1 MDFKSFFENLTEKIV
16 SLFDL
21 IKDYCSENKRNAI
34 LFASLGACILLFLIL
49 ILCLPK
55 GNKKKNEDVTKEIVL
70 TQTLLI
76 PDGPEIHRDY
86 NTSRQTKDKWSEEEA
101 GEWFTIPTEKD
112 IESLEKAN
120 DTIIN
125 EITGAAP

>member
-34 LFASLGACILLFLIL
+34 LFGTLGASIILLIIL
-49 ILCLPK
+49 LCCIPK
-55 GNKKKNEDVTKEIVL
+55 NKKTQVEQEKPVVL
-70 TQTLLI
+70 TETLLI
-76 PDGPEIHRDY
+76 PDGPEINRDY
-86 NTSRQTKDKWSEEEA
+86 SISRQTQDKWSDEQA
-101 GEWFTIPTEKD
+101 DVWFEKPTEKD

-120 DTIIN
+120 DNIIRD
-125 EITGAAP
+125 ITGAAP

>member
-34 LFASLGACILLFLIL
+34 LFGTFGASILLLIIL
-49 ILCLPK
+49 ICCIPK
-55 GNKKKNEDVTKEIVL
+55 NKKTKVEQEKPVVL
-70 TQTLLI
+70 TETLLI

-86 NTSRQTKDKWSEEEA
+86 NISRQTQDKWTDEQA
-101 GEWFTIPTEKD
+101 DEWFEKPTQKD
-112 IESLEKAN
+112 IDSLEKAN
-120 DTIIN
+120 DNIIRD
-125 EITGAAP
+125 ITGAAP

>member
-34 LFASLGACILLFLIL
+34 LFGTLGASIILLIIL
-49 ILCLPK
+49 LCCIPK
-55 GNKKKNEDVTKEIVL
+55 NKKTKIEQEKPVVL
-70 TQTLLI
+70 TETLLI
-76 PDGPEIHRDY
+76 PDGPEINRDY
-86 NTSRQTKDKWSEEEA
+86 SISRQTQDKWSDEQA
-101 GEWFTIPTEKD
+101 DVWFEKPTEKD

-120 DTIIN
+120 DNIIRD
-125 EITGAAP
+125 ITGAAP

>member
-34 LFASLGACILLFLIL
+34 LFGTLGASILLLI
-49 ILCLPK
+49 ILLCCIPK
-55 GNKKKNEDVTKEIVL
+55 NKKTKVEKEKPVVL
-70 TQTLLI
+70 TETLLI
-76 PDGPEIHRDY
+76 PDGPEINRDY
-86 NTSRQTKDKWSEEEA
+86 SISRQTQDKWSDEQA
-101 GEWFTIPTEKD
+101 DVWFEKPTEKD

-120 DTIIN
+120 DNIIRD
-125 EITGAAP
+125 ITGAAP

>member
-34 LFASLGACILLFLIL
+34 LFGTLGASIILLIIL
-49 ILCLPK
+49 LCCIPK
-55 GNKKKNEDVTKEIVL
+55 NKKTKVEQEKPVVL
-70 TQTLLI
+70 TESLII
-76 PDGPEIHRDY
+76 PDGPEINRDY
-86 NTSRQTKDKWSEEEA
+86 SISRQTQDKWSDEQA
-101 GEWFTIPTEKD
+101 DVWFEKPTEKD

-120 DTIIN
+120 DNIIRD
-125 EITGAAP
+125 ITGAAP

>member
-34 LFASLGACILLFLIL
+34 LFGTLGASIILLIIL
-49 ILCLPK
+49 LCCIPK
-55 GNKKKNEDVTKEIVL
+55 NKKTNVEQEKPVVL
-70 TQTLLI
+70 TETLLI
-76 PDGPEIHRDY
+76 PDGPEINRDY
-86 NTSRQTKDKWSEEEA
+86 SISRQTQDKWSDEQA
-101 GEWFTIPTEKD
+101 DVWFEKPTEKD

-120 DTIIN
+120 DNIIRD
-125 EITGAAP
+125 ITGAAP

>member
-34 LFASLGACILLFLIL
+34 LFGTLGASIILLIIL
-49 ILCLPK
+49 LCCIPK
-55 GNKKKNEDVTKEIVL
+55 NKKTKVEQEKPVVL
-70 TQTLLI
+70 TETLLI
-76 PDGPEIHRDY
+76 PDGPEINRDY
-86 NTSRQTKDKWSEEEA
+86 SISRQTQDKWSDEQA
-101 GEWFTIPTEKD
+101 DVWFEKPTEKD

-120 DTIIN
+120 DNIIRD
-125 EITGAAP
+125 ITGAAP

>member
-34 LFASLGACILLFLIL
+34 LFGTLGASIILLIIL
-49 ILCLPK
+49 LCCIPK
-55 GNKKKNEDVTKEIVL
+55 NNKKSEESEKPVVL
-70 TQTLLI
+70 TETLLI
-76 PDGPEIHRDY
+76 PDGPEINRDY
-86 NTSRQTKDKWSEEEA
+86 NISRQTQDKWSDEQA
-101 GEWFTIPTEKD
+101 DVWFEKPTEKD

-120 DTIIN
+120 DNIIRD
-125 EITGAAP
+125 ITGAAP